1 MLEKRVELL
10 SLIEFWLENEDS
22 FYEWMESVVDEKLE
36 NLEKYE
42 SSYIQSIPNDLFEI
56 NGEQT
61 ENVLIEKKN
70 LEKALTHLKTY
81 TKIIKQKLLSQNI
94 EEQFANLSLENS
106 ELLKKFQSD
115 LELDFKKIISSE
127 NLSEYFESTKSML
140 FDLNSFERRL
150 ILNRTKE
157 ANKTKSNKTQHSA
170 YPSETIQ
177 KQIFLLENKFSF
189 LDCLHNENAKSTQ
202 LLIESL
208 INELTD
214 CYPIFF

>member
-1 MLEKRVELL
+1 MLEKQVELL

-22 FYEWMESVVDEKLE
+22 FYEWMESVIDEKLE

-42 SSYIQSIPNDLFEI
+42 PSNIQSIPNDLFEI
-56 NGEQT
+56 DEEQR
-61 ENVLIEKKN
+61 EKVLIEQLN

-81 TKIIKQKLLSQNI
+81 TKLIKQKLLSQNI
-94 EEQFANLSLENS
+94 EEQFANLSLKNS
-106 ELLKKFQSD
+106 ELLKKFQND

-127 NLSEYFESTKSML
+127 NLCEYFDRTHSML
-140 FDLNSFERRL
+140 FNLNSFERRL

-157 ANKTKSNKTQHSA
+157 TNKTKSNQSYQA

-177 KQIFLLENKFSF
+177 KHIVLLENKLSF
-189 LDCLHNENAKSTQ
+189 LNCLYNENIKSTQ

>member
-1 MLEKRVELL
+1 MLEKQVELL

-22 FYEWMESVVDEKLE
+22 FYEWMESVIDEKLE

-42 SSYIQSIPNDLFEI
+42 PSNIQSIPNDLFEI
-56 NGEQT
+56 DEEQR
-61 ENVLIEKKN
+61 EKVLIEHLN

-81 TKIIKQKLLSQNI
+81 TKLIKQKLLSQNI
-94 EEQFANLSLENS
+94 EEQFANLSLKNS
-106 ELLKKFQSD
+106 ELLKKFQND

-127 NLSEYFESTKSML
+127 NLCEYFDRTHSML
-140 FDLNSFERRL
+140 FNLNSFERRL

-157 ANKTKSNKTQHSA
+157 TNKTKSNQSYQA

-177 KQIFLLENKFSF
+177 KHIVLLENKLSF
-189 LDCLHNENAKSTQ
+189 LNCLYNENIKSTQ

>member
-1 MLEKRVELL
+1 MLEKQVELL

-22 FYEWMESVVDEKLE
+22 FYEWMESVIDEKLE

-42 SSYIQSIPNDLFEI
+42 PSNIQSIPNDLFEI
-56 NGEQT
+56 DEEQR
-61 ENVLIEKKN
+61 EKVLIEQLN

-81 TKIIKQKLLSQNI
+81 TKLIKQKLLSQNI
-94 EEQFANLSLENS
+94 EEQFANLSLKNS
-106 ELLKKFQSD
+106 ELLKKFQND

-127 NLSEYFESTKSML
+127 NLCEYFDRTHSML
-140 FDLNSFERRL
+140 FNL
-150 ILNRTKE
+150 
-157 ANKTKSNKTQHSA
+157 NKTKSNQSYQA

-177 KQIFLLENKFSF
+177 KHIVLLENKLSF
-189 LDCLHNENAKSTQ
+189 LNCLYNENIKSTQ

>member
-1 MLEKRVELL
+1 MLEKQVELL

-22 FYEWMESVVDEKLE
+22 FYEWMESVIDEKLE

-42 SSYIQSIPNDLFEI
+42 PSNIQSIPNDLFEI
-56 NGEQT
+56 DEEQR
-61 ENVLIEKKN
+61 EKVLIEQLN

-81 TKIIKQKLLSQNI
+81 TKLIKQKILSQNI
-94 EEQFANLSLENS
+94 EEQFANLSLKNS
-106 ELLKKFQSD
+106 ELLKKFQND

-127 NLSEYFESTKSML
+127 NLCEYFDRTHSML
-140 FDLNSFERRL
+140 FNLNSFERRL

-157 ANKTKSNKTQHSA
+157 TNKTKSNQSYQA

-177 KQIFLLENKFSF
+177 KHIVLLENKLSF
-189 LDCLHNENAKSTQ
+189 LNCLYNENIKSTQ